1 MFEISKSFEFCYGHR
16 VWKQK
21 LDSSCSLDSKC
32 SCRALHGH
40 NGTLT
45 ITLIGEELDT
55 ERDMVIDYKELNW
68 FKKFVD
74 DTLDHKM
81 ILDIN
86 DPSNKVSYPD
96 LDWKN
101 FSTFDKNKFSLWTVS
116 TDHTK
121 KNYFLES
128 RREILEGLVFVD
140 FCPTSENFARWIHGI
155 VKEKLS
161 HFINIKSLKVQF
173 SETPKTTATYYE

>member
-21 LDSSCSLDSKC
+21 LDASCSLDSKC
-32 SCRALHGH
+32 ACRALHGH
-40 NGTLT
+40 NGVLT
-45 ITLIGEELDT
+45 ITLVGEELDP

-68 FKKFVD
+68 FKRFVD

-81 ILDIN
+81 ILDIS
-86 DPSNKVSYPD
+86 DPSNEESFPE
-96 LDWKN
+96 LDFK
-101 FSTFDKNKFSLWTVS
+101 TFKEFHQENEGTIRVEVNSLFGKIS
-116 TDHTK
+116 
-121 KNYFLES
+121 LG
-128 RREILEGLVFVD
+128 RREVLEGLVFVD